1 MKKILLILLLLLLF
15 LIPGAAAFNIKADF
29 GESYI
34 KWQWDSQE
42 AYDIYIDGKLA
53 TSNTT
58 ISYYYLTDLNPNEEH
73 RLDLMNVASTT
84 PYKSSI
90 LKTTSPAI
98 LIITMLVFCLI
109 FSLVLLFL
117 MDDEWKV
124 LFLAGLIEL
133 ISLFG
138 RSISYNF
145 FGADLI
151 FLAFVI
157 FAGLFLAI
165 ALYKIGRKEIAW
177 Y

>member
-1 MKKILLILLLLLLF
+1 MKKILLILILIILF

-29 GESYI
+29 GETYI
-34 KWQWDSQE
+34 KWQWISPD

-58 ISYYYLTDLNPNEEH
+58 IGYYYLTDLNPNEEH
-73 RLDLMNVASTT
+73 RLDLMEVTSTT
-84 PYKSSI
+84 PYKTSV

-109 FSLVLLFL
+109 FSLVLLFI
-117 MDDEWKV
+117 MEDEWKV
-124 LFLAGLIEL
+124 LFLSGIIEL
-133 ISLFG
+133 IALFG

-151 FLAFVI
+151 FLGFVV
-157 FAGLFLAI
+157 FAGVFLGI